1 MAQDFSDP
9 LTSAAYAS
17 SKIESG
23 NDPLRT
29 PSPVPAVGQQPNP
42 TAKSKSI
49 STHNGHD
56 PLSSPTVKKPTVQSR
71 ITPSASTRQKPA
83 LTESSKIVASE
94 PSLKRIPEVSSFS
107 TPSSPVPPSFSDPL
121 SSNSPNNSDHE
132 SYLSHS
138 AYKHS
143 HSKVASSVNQRSSTA
158 GGSKVGPTIN
168 SAPKSTPNSPVSHQK
183 AVPPAPRHESPYD
196 QQRTKAPQYLHITIP
211 DANRRGKD
219 GMFTISVQTNMPRYK
234 RRSYQNVTRSYLEF
248 TRLREH
254 LIAEHPEV
262 IVPVLPPERSLVSAS
277 DIQLMRMFV
286 ERVGR
291 HPILSQDHELQM
303 FIESEFGFLPPAK
316 PSKILGKFL
325 NISVKRFSSSG
336 NTAPSLGDT
345 DDEFEEER
353 VVAAKVDSRL
363 QVLMKCLDR
372 EIKSR
377 RDLSSKESELATLS
391 STWAAS
397 EESPELSRTFKI
409 LAKPLDGMSKASKAQ
424 VGGDATVLG
433 SYLEYKLQH
442 VQTLSGALDYRLSV
456 LGDYDSAIKSTESK
470 RKTMERLRSST
481 NINPEKVTDSI
492 DDLEDAT
499 LFEGNMKKRLEQISS
514 VLAKDLEGYKQQ
526 SQEDLLRVLK
536 QYSQRQI
543 GFERAKLEELLAVSA
558 GLRIDQGEDDAMSGS
573 ALETDNIR
581 GPSGSPSPQLDS
593 PLFPPPLHIQ
603 AMLNLAR
610 LSRSAAATHAK
621 KLSIR
626 SYSSAINGPVIGI
639 DLGTTNS
646 CVGIMEGKVP
656 RVIENAEGA
665 RTTPS
670 IVAFTK
676 EGELVVGQAAKRQA
690 VVNPENTLYATKRL
704 IGRLY
709 SDKAVQHDI
718 KTVSYKIVKHQNGDA
733 WVEARG
739 KQYSPSQIGA
749 FVLGKMK
756 ETAEGYLGKKVG
768 HAVVTVPAYF
778 NDAQRQATKDAGKI
792 AGLDVL
798 RVINEPT
805 AAALAYGL
813 DKAGDRVVAVYDLG
827 GGTFDIS
834 ILEIQNGV
842 FEVKS
847 TNGDTAL
854 GGEDFDAMLVKHVV
868 EEFRKEQGLDLSN
881 DRMAIQRIREGVEKA
896 KIELSS
902 TLQTDINLPYITADA
917 TGPKHINI
925 KLTRTKFENLA
936 KDLINRTIEP
946 CNKAIKDA
954 GIQLNEINEV
964 VLVGGMSRVPKVIET
979 VKQVFGREPGK
990 SVNPDEAVAI
1000 GAAIQG
1006 GVLAGSVTDILL
1018 LDVTPLSLGIE
1029 TLGGVFTRL
1038 INRNTTIPTK
1048 KSQVFST
1055 AADGQ
1060 TQVQVRVFQ
1069 GERELVRD
1077 NKLLGDFN
1085 LHGIAPAPKGVPQVE
1100 VSFDIDADGI
1110 VNVGAKDKATGRDQS
1125 MSIVA
1130 SSGLSSDEIE
1140 KMIKD
1145 SELFADSDRKKKEQ
1159 IEATNQ
1165 AESIISETEKHMND
1179 FKDQLDSTE
1188 AEKIKEQIVKLREVL
1203 AKGETVEAEE
1213 IKKESTDLQQ
1223 GSLKLFEMVYKKNAA
1238 NAASSSSSEG
1248 TTVDNEEPKKN

>member
-1 MAQDFSDP
+1 
-9 LTSAAYAS
+9 
-17 SKIESG
+17 
-23 NDPLRT
+23 
-29 PSPVPAVGQQPNP
+29 
-42 TAKSKSI
+42 
-49 STHNGHD
+49 
-56 PLSSPTVKKPTVQSR
+56 
-71 ITPSASTRQKPA
+71 
-83 LTESSKIVASE
+83 
-94 PSLKRIPEVSSFS
+94 
-107 TPSSPVPPSFSDPL
+107 
-121 SSNSPNNSDHE
+121 
-132 SYLSHS
+132 
-138 AYKHS
+138 
-143 HSKVASSVNQRSSTA
+143 
-158 GGSKVGPTIN
+158 
-168 SAPKSTPNSPVSHQK
+168 
-183 AVPPAPRHESPYD
+183 
-196 QQRTKAPQYLHITIP
+196 
-211 DANRRGKD
+211 
-219 GMFTISVQTNMPRYK
+219 
-234 RRSYQNVTRSYLEF
+234 
-248 TRLREH
+248 
-254 LIAEHPEV
+254 
-262 IVPVLPPERSLVSAS
+262 
-277 DIQLMRMFV
+277 
-286 ERVGR
+286 
-291 HPILSQDHELQM
+291 
-303 FIESEFGFLPPAK
+303 
-316 PSKILGKFL
+316 
-325 NISVKRFSSSG
+325 
-336 NTAPSLGDT
+336 
-345 DDEFEEER
+345 
-353 VVAAKVDSRL
+353 
-363 QVLMKCLDR
+363 
-372 EIKSR
+372 
-377 RDLSSKESELATLS
+377 
-391 STWAAS
+391 
-397 EESPELSRTFKI
+397 
-409 LAKPLDGMSKASKAQ
+409 
-424 VGGDATVLG
+424 
-433 SYLEYKLQH
+433 
-442 VQTLSGALDYRLSV
+442 
-456 LGDYDSAIKSTESK
+456 
-470 RKTMERLRSST
+470 
-481 NINPEKVTDSI
+481 
-492 DDLEDAT
+492 
-499 LFEGNMKKRLEQISS
+499 
-514 VLAKDLEGYKQQ
+514 
-526 SQEDLLRVLK
+526 
-536 QYSQRQI
+536 
-543 GFERAKLEELLAVSA
+543 
-558 GLRIDQGEDDAMSGS
+558 
-573 ALETDNIR
+573 
-581 GPSGSPSPQLDS
+581 
-593 PLFPPPLHIQ
+593 
-603 AMLNLAR
+603 MLNLAR
-610 LSRSAAATHAK
+610 LSRSAASLNAKRIATRA
-621 KLSIR
+621 
-626 SYSSAINGPVIGI
+626 YSSAVNGPVIGI

-709 SDKAVQHDI
+709 TDKAVQHDI

-733 WVEARG
+733 WVEARD

-749 FVLGKMK
+749 F
-756 ETAEGYLGKKVG
+756 
-768 HAVVTVPAYF
+768 
-778 NDAQRQATKDAGKI
+778 RQATKDAGKI

-813 DKAGDRVVAVYDLG
+813 DKEGDRVVAVYDLG

-868 EEFRKEQGLDLSN
+868 EEFKKEQGLDLSS

-925 KLTRTKFENLA
+925 KMTRTKFEALA

-946 CNKAIKDA
+946 CQKAIKDA
-954 GIQLNEINEV
+954 GVQLNEINEV

-1085 LHGIAPAPKGVPQVE
+1085 LHGLAPAPKGVPQIE

-1165 AESIISETEKHMND
+1165 AESIITETEKHMSD

-1188 AEKIKEQIVKLREVL
+1188 TEKIKEQISKLREVL
-1203 AKGETVEAEE
+1203 AKGEAVEAEE

-1238 NAASSSSSEG
+1238 NASSSEG